1 MTLKDIFTG
10 QVGKNNMDRKVFSL
24 LTTLIVILALFL
36 AAGFLFPETVSV
48 ILNIVW
54 IILMASAAVF
64 FTLGILV
71 IVGMKREAGR
81 VLDLLLEG
89 ALTFIDFLE
98 FLKNLWKRF
107 IDLLKEFLLFAAP
120 IFAYIA
126 AFLVYVLLLYIYKTV
141 GKSYDVMIMTIIITA
156 AAIMG
161 FGLLSKPQPDTIIE
175 LTWNGQFQKKF
186 KAGFIDGIEVVLF
199 IFFLTM
205 DSTNLF
211 FLPTDLN
218 IPLKAEFKDY
228 DLMLKSFVY
237 DKHVITTIAL
247 IVTTVSIEV
256 LRNMIKVFASARKY
270 YLNFSHELENF
281 GGAKRTTMDM
291 LKEAIRKSFNDAKR
305 DLIKFVTFNTVL
317 FAVFLL
323 FPRLKLLTLAVASV
337 TNLGLDLSIRSR
349 LTAKKGSDL
358 ISRILQKVFRL

>member
-10 QVGKNNMDRKVFSL
+10 QVGKNNMDRKVFQL
-24 LTTLIVILALFL
+24 LTTLIVVLALFL
-36 AAGFLFPETVSV
+36 VAGFLFPEAVSV
-48 ILNIVW
+48 ILNVVW
-54 IILMASAAVF
+54 IILLASAAVF

-71 IVGMKREAGR
+71 IIGMKREAGR

-98 FLKNLWKRF
+98 FLKNVWKRF
-107 IDLLKEFLLFAAP
+107 VDLLKEFLLFASP

-126 AFLVYVLLLYIYKTV
+126 AFLVYVLLLYVYKTV
-141 GKSYDVMIMTIIITA
+141 GKSHDVTIMTVIITGA
-156 AAIMG
+156 AMMG
-161 FGLLSKPQPDTIIE
+161 FGLLSKPQAEITIE
-175 LTWNGQFQKKF
+175 LTWKGQFQKRF
-186 KAGFIDGIEVVLF
+186 KAGFIDGIEVILF

-205 DSTNLF
+205 DSTDLF

-218 IPLKAEFKDY
+218 IPLKAEFSGY
-228 DLMLKSFVY
+228 DLMVRSFVY
-237 DKHVITTIAL
+237 DEHVITTLAL
-247 IVTTVSIEV
+247 IVTTISLEV
-256 LRNMIKVFASARKY
+256 LRNIIKIFASARKY

-281 GGAKRTTMDM
+281 MGAKRTTMEM

-349 LTAKKGSDL
+349 LTARKGNDL
-358 ISRILQKVFRL
+358 IARILQKIFKL